1 MITLSLH
8 YRQGS
13 LQPEV
18 TPNSGEAVR
27 RRKLIG
33 GMLLKGL
40 SPTVIAKEVGVSRQ
54 TVYDVR
60 KKKDVEGVASLGTR
74 KAPGIKPYLDLQM
87 LSQLQDDLLLRPT
100 KHGFTGSR
108 WSGKRVQSL
117 IERKWGIEVSIATAL
132 RILRK
137 SFQNE

>member
-40 SPTVIAKEVGVSRQ
+40 SPTAIAREVGVSRQ
-54 TVYDVR
+54 TVYDV
-60 KKKDVEGVASLGTR
+60 KKKQTSEGAACLGVR
-74 KAPGIKPYLDLQM
+74 NVPGIKPYLDRQKLD
-87 LSQLQDDLLLRPT
+87 QLQDDLLMRPA
-100 KHGFTGSR
+100 KHGFSGTR
-108 WSGKRVQSL
+108 WTGKRVQSL
-117 IERKWGIEVSIATAL
+117 IQRKWGIEVSIATAL
-132 RILRK
+132 RILK
-137 SFQNE
+137 KPFLTE